1 MGRLF
6 VWRKGQALAML
17 LGIVLL
23 TALVAVGCTLLCVGG
38 QASMENAQPVFAQ
51 AEPLFQEETPFPTAV
66 PSETPTPAPDIAFRV
81 EVVRSTA
88 QPPLSGK
95 RVLIYH
101 THTYEA
107 FTQVTDAPYKETEK
121 WRTKDAS
128 ANVVAVGSALA
139 ASLEALGCEVVHDDT
154 AFEPPDLS
162 TAYQRSLSMLEERL
176 SRGETYDLYIDLHR
190 DAIASSSTI
199 RRTVTLGGEETAR
212 FMVLVGKGEG
222 YAQKPDW
229 QSNYALAER
238 ITRSLNAQAEGL
250 CRDIKVKTGRFNQ
263 HIAPRCVLIECGN
276 NYNTLEQVLCG
287 IPYLAQAIA
296 DAIKTE

>member
-51 AEPLFQEETPFPTAV
+51 AEPLFQEETPSPTAV
-66 PSETPTPAPDIAFRV
+66 PSETPSPAPDIAFRV

-128 ANVVAVGSALA
+128 ANVVAVGSALE

>member
-51 AEPLFQEETPFPTAV
+51 AEPLFQEETPSSTAA
-66 PSETPTPAPDIAFRV
+66 PSEPPSPAPDIAFRV

-250 CRDIKVKTGRFNQ
+250 CRDIMVKTGRFNQ

-296 DAIKTE
+296 DALKTE

>member
-38 QASMENAQPVFAQ
+38 QAPMDHAQPVFAQ
-51 AEPLFQEETPFPTAV
+51 AEPLFQEETLSPTAA
-66 PSETPTPAPDIAFRV
+66 PSEPPSPAPDIAFRV

-162 TAYQRSLSMLEERL
+162 TAYQRSLAMLEERL

-190 DAIASSSTI
+190 DAIASASTI

-238 ITRSLNAQAEGL
+238 ITRSLNAQADGL
-250 CRDIKVKTGRFNQ
+250 SRDIKVKTGRFNQ

-276 NYNTLEQVLCG
+276 NYNTLEQVLNG

-296 DAIKTE
+296 DALEGK